1 MYKIFLILV
10 ALFMSSCSNDSY
22 MLDYDNTNPV
32 KIEES
37 VSGLK
42 LNEIIPS
49 KLDGKIAVRSIELD
63 ISDQLDVGVVYMI
76 EDHLVTNLI
85 NNGYNVL
92 ERDPDA
98 LSNLQR
104 ESYSK
109 YRELNKES
117 KNMDTENQ
125 DVEEI
130 LDFVNNN
137 LKSGK
142 DRTNVVNVNVSGD
155 LANSKDL
162 EQDFTETNLSSAN
175 YILSYR
181 VLECG
186 VMYSEL
192 DDNKDGTSLVEEFV
206 DIQRNARTRLH
217 CRLTNTK
224 TSEIIS
230 AGIVENEVFDIIKR
244 DDLGDLE
251 QMSYEYYHHTLP
263 NQNIGKY
270 GLTKD
275 SGYAYINEDKPI
287 QRFSG
292 KRNQTTWWPLAAL
305 GVVFTLMISAN

>member
-1 MYKIFLILV
+1 MVKILLILF
-10 ALFMSSCSNDSY
+10 ALFMTSCSNDGY
-22 MLDYDNTNPV
+22 LLDYDNTNPV

-42 LNEIIPS
+42 LDEIIPS

-63 ISDQLDVGVVYMI
+63 VSDQLDMGVVYMI

-98 LSNLQR
+98 LSNLRR

-109 YRELNKES
+109 YRELNKGMS
-117 KNMDTENQ
+117 RENYDAQ
-125 DVEEI
+125 EI
-130 LDFVNNN
+130 LGLLNNN
-137 LKSGK
+137 LKSDEDK
-142 DRTNVVNVNVSGD
+142 TNVVNVNVSGD
-155 LANSKDL
+155 LANLKDL
-162 EQDFTETNLSSAN
+162 EEDDFTETNLSSAN

-192 DDNKDGTSLVEEFV
+192 NDKKEGIGVVEDFI

-230 AGIVENEVFDIIKR
+230 AGVVENEVLDIIRR
-244 DDLGDLE
+244 DDLEDLE

-263 NQNIGKY
+263 NQNISQY

-275 SGYAYINEDKPI
+275 SGYAFVDENKPI
-287 QRFSG
+287 QRFS
-292 KRNQTTWWPLAAL
+292 KVKKTSWWPLAAV
-305 GVVFTLMISAN
+305 GIGFTLLVYR